1 MNISRL
7 FLALLLLSGA
17 SACTTVSVD
26 HVQLAPP
33 ITLQSGES
41 MVILGRHHSAEYET
55 EPSLVECVGQKIAS
69 DVKQVA
75 VIPEKQFVDA
85 LYPYF
90 EARTAPLSTER
101 LKAIFDSPLV
111 AQKLSALGLR
121 YMVWIEGSTERTGS
135 AGSMGCGI
143 STVGG
148 GCFGFGTWE
157 DTSDY
162 EAIIWDVQNF
172 SEAARVS
179 TEAIGTSYMPAFV
192 VPVPLVARV
201 QSNACQGMST
211 QLSNFFV
218 GESST
223 LKVRSR

>member
-1 MNISRL
+1 MKFTRL
-7 FLALLLLSGA
+7 VLMPLLLGGVG
-17 SACTTVSVD
+17 ACTTVSVD

-33 ITLQSGES
+33 IELQSGES
-41 MVILGRHHSAEYET
+41 MVILGRHHSAEFET
-55 EPSLVECVGQKIAS
+55 EPSLVDCVGQKIAS
-69 DVKQVA
+69 EVRPVA
-75 VIPEKQFVDA
+75 IIPEKQFVDA

-90 EARTAPLSTER
+90 EARTAPLNTER
-101 LKAIFDSPLV
+101 LKVIVDSPLV
-111 AQKLSALGLR
+111 AQKLRAMGLR

-162 EAIIWDVQNF
+162 EAIIWDVLNY

-211 QLSNFFV
+211 QLAKFFV